1 MNKKNYL
8 IGLLTVLMIVI
19 SLPAV
24 LAKENVQGPDTLKLD
39 LNEALIIALS
49 ENLTIKIAEK
59 EITKTGYAK
68 KGSYASL
75 FPQIN
80 FSGGF
85 QRTLKKQTMY
95 IEGNAITMGLDNSW
109 STGFDLTIPIVS
121 VPLWKSLKISAM
133 DVELAIEKS
142 RGSKI
147 DLVDQVQQTYFA
159 ILLASDTYN
168 VLKLNYDNAY
178 NNYKEVKKKY
188 EAGTTS
194 KYDMI
199 SAEITAKNLEPNVYD
214 AQNNVVLLKWKLKA
228 LIGLDLNTEID
239 CKEMLADYATT
250 IDNIQNNNNL
260 PLSNNSQ
267 IKQLEMQIGQ
277 LEQTYKMQLA
287 QYYPSLNGS
296 ISYQWFAM
304 ANNFKFSSYKWNPY
318 SVGGISLVIPIFSGG
333 QRYHTLKQ
341 TRVQQEQLSLQK
353 ENALRDLE
361 VGVKQALN
369 SMETSIKQYNAA
381 QSGIEGAQLG
391 YEISERRYQIG
402 SGTLLEMDASR
413 ISLLQ
418 SKLNLYQSIYNFL
431 IAKSSLEKI
440 LGTQSINEFKN

>member
-8 IGLLTVLMIVI
+8 IRLLAAIL
-19 SLPAV
+19 AV
-24 LAKENVQGPDTLKLD
+24 ATINTAKASENVQAPDSLRLN
-39 LNEALIIALS
+39 LNEALTIALS
-49 ENLTIKIAEK
+49 ENLTVKIAEK

-80 FSGGF
+80 FSGGY

-109 STGFDLTIPIVS
+109 STGFDLSMPIIS

-133 DVELAIEKS
+133 DVELAVEKS

-168 VLKLNYDNAY
+168 VLKQNYTNAM
-178 NNYKEVKKKY
+178 NNYNEVKKKY

-199 SAEITAKNLEPNVYD
+199 SAEITAKNIEPNVYD

-228 LIGLDLNTEID
+228 LIGIDLAMEIE
-239 CKEMLADYATT
+239 CSETLADYEHGLAKAQETN
-250 IDNIQNNNNL
+250 DL
-260 PLSNNSQ
+260 SLSNNSQ
-267 IKQLEMQIGQ
+267 LKQLEMQMGQ

-304 ANNFKFSSYKWNPY
+304 ANNFKFSAYKWNPY

-341 TRVQQEQLSLQK
+341 TRVQQEQLELQK
-353 ENALRDLE
+353 ENAQRELE
-361 VGVKQALN
+361 VGLKQALN

-391 YEISERRYQIG
+391 YDISEKRYQIG

-431 IAKSSLEKI
+431 IARSSLEKI
-440 LGTQSINEFKN
+440 IGSQINNEIKK

>member
-8 IGLLTVLMIVI
+8 IGLLAVI
-19 SLPAV
+19 FA
-24 LAKENVQGPDTLKLD
+24 LANIDTAKASGNVQAPDSLKLN
-39 LNEALIIALS
+39 LNEALTIALS
-49 ENLTIKIAEK
+49 ENLTVKIAEK

-68 KGSYASL
+68 KGSYSSL

-80 FSGGF
+80 FSGGY

-109 STGFDLTIPIVS
+109 STGFDLSMPIVS

-133 DVELAIEKS
+133 EVELAIEKS

-159 ILLASDTYN
+159 ILLATDTYN
-168 VLKLNYDNAY
+168 VLKLNYTNAM
-178 NNYKEVKKKY
+178 NNYNEVKKKY

-199 SAEITAKNLEPNVYD
+199 SAEITAKNIEPNVYD

-228 LIGLDLNTEID
+228 LIGIDLAMEIECTES
-239 CKEMLADYATT
+239 LADYEHGLA
-250 IDNIQNNNNL
+250 IAQDANNL
-260 PLSNNSQ
+260 TLKENSQ
-267 IKQLEMQIGQ
+267 LKQIEVQMGQ

-287 QYYPSLNGS
+287 QFYPSLNGS

-304 ANNFKFSSYKWNPY
+304 ANNFKFSTYKWNPY

-341 TRVQQEQLSLQK
+341 TRVQQEQ
-353 ENALRDLE
+353 
-361 VGVKQALN
+361 
-369 SMETSIKQYNAA
+369 
-381 QSGIEGAQLG
+381 
-391 YEISERRYQIG
+391 
-402 SGTLLEMDASR
+402 
-413 ISLLQ
+413 
-418 SKLNLYQSIYNFL
+418 
-431 IAKSSLEKI
+431 
-440 LGTQSINEFKN
+440 